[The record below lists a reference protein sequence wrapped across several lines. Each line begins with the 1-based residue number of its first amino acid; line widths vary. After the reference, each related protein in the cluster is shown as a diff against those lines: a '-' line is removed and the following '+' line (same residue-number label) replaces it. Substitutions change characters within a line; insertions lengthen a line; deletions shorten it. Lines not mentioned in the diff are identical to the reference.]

1 MGIGDFFS
9 GIKGKVTES
18 VMEKAIENMR
28 DLKTP
33 VKEGAVNDLIEQC
46 LNGKNGVKKASVDLS
61 RDGVEVKVSYS
72 DGRETEKRLLGF
84 DKMIWTPQ
92 KKAFIFNCG
101 DEPISWGVYAAV
113 CVTLGTLLRQIM
125 GFNEKKTPYKDE
137 FSKEIQP
144 MIEGILQKE
153 GKVNFDL
160 RRVPFLRQYYYF
172 KVMGQSPL
180 EYLNVVD
187 CWLEGGKFIVR
198 IDNNAVVDKLKSMD
212 PKQLQEAMKNF
223 KESDLNEEE

>member
-28 DLKTP
+28 DLKVP

-46 LNGKNGVKKASVDLS
+46 LVGKNGVKKASVDLS
-61 RDGVEVKVSYS
+61 RDGVEVKISYS
-72 DGRETEKRLLGF
+72 DGRDSEKRLLGF
-84 DKMIWTPQ
+84 EKMIWTPQ
-92 KKAFIFNCG
+92 KKAFNFTCG
-101 DEPISWGVYAAV
+101 EEPLSWGVYACM

-125 GFNEKKTPYKDE
+125 GFNEKKSPYKDE
-137 FSKEIQP
+137 FSKDIQP
-144 MIEGILQKE
+144 IIEGILQKE
-153 GKVNFDL
+153 GRVNFDL

-180 EYLNVVD
+180 EYMNVVD

-223 KESDLNEEE
+223 KESDLSEEE

>member
-28 DLKTP
+28 DMKAP
-33 VKEGAVNDLIEQC
+33 VKEGVVNDLIEEC
-46 LNGKNGVKKASVDLS
+46 LAGKNGIKKASVDLS
-61 RDGVEVKVSYS
+61 RDGVEVKISFT
-72 DGRETEKRLLGF
+72 DGRETEKRRLEF
-84 DKMIWTPQ
+84 EKMIWTPQ
-92 KKAFIFNCG
+92 KKAFNFICG
-101 DEPISWGVYAAV
+101 EEPLSWPCYACF
-113 CVTLGTLLRQIM
+113 CVTIAAILRQIM

-137 FSKEIQP
+137 FSREIP
-144 MIEGILQKE
+144 PVIEGILQKE

-180 EYLNVVD
+180 DYLNVID
-187 CWLEGGKFIVR
+187 CWLESGKFIVR
-198 IDNNAVVDKLKSMD
+198 IDNNAVVDKLKGMD
-212 PKQLQEAMKNF
+212 PQKLQEAMKGM
-223 KESDLNEEE
+223 KDADLKDED